1 MTRDDLKER
10 NTILT
15 GAFLAVDKVLTAQ
28 IVNDEHKR
36 VIRAELDEILYNLLK
51 GDYEEVTRIPNI
63 AHLQQVIGHEKSGS
77 GITQRYMHTFPLS
90 TVCHIIDVP
99 NWLCIKSRD
108 KFRMRKE
115 SSNLLIRSSLML
127 RISPR
132 FLSLR

>member
-1 MTRDDLKER
+1 LISLVQSGAMTRDDLKER

-15 GAFLAVDKVLTAQ
+15 DAFLAVDKVLTAQ

-63 AHLQQVIGHEKSGS
+63 AHLQRVIGHEKSGS

-90 TVCHIIDVP
+90 SVCHIIDVP
-99 NWLCIKSRD
+99 N
-108 KFRMRKE
+108 
-115 SSNLLIRSSLML
+115 
-127 RISPR
+127 
-132 FLSLR
+132 